1 MFNCSKHNIGS
12 EIKDTGSVTL
22 VHADGKAIQA
32 HELWSSKTGCKEEQE
47 ILEEILVMG
56 SVRFCLCWND
66 IENDIL
72 VRHVKIQGTIKMS
85 SMLLSHVMMDSRY
98 RLTK

>member
-1 MFNCSKHNIGS
+1 MVVYINDSS
-12 EIKDTGSVTL
+12 DVTL
-22 VHADGKAIQA
+22 VHADSKAIQA
-32 HELWSSKTGCKEEQE
+32 HELWSSKPGCKEEQK

-72 VRHVKIQGTIKMS
+72 VRLVKIQGTIKMS

>member
-1 MFNCSKHNIGS
+1 MVVYISDS
-12 EIKDTGSVTL
+12 SDVTL

-32 HELWSSKTGCKEEQE
+32 HELWSSKPGCKEEQKL
-47 ILEEILVMG
+47 LEEILVIG
-56 SVRFCLCWND
+56 SVRFCLCWNN

>member
-1 MFNCSKHNIGS
+1 MVVYISDS
-12 EIKDTGSVTL
+12 SDVTL

-32 HELWSSKTGCKEEQE
+32 HELWSSKPGCKEEQK
-47 ILEEILVMG
+47 ILVIG
-56 SVRFCLCWND
+56 SLRFCLCWNN

-72 VRHVKIQGTIKMS
+72 VRHVKIQGMIKMS